1 MILSSAVFMIEKYK
15 SPVGD
20 GNVSFQDVKKSTATI
35 EKYKS
40 PVGDGN
46 GFKPACEVKTGTIE
60 KYKSPVGDGN
70 PYAIFKVQNAECH

>member
-1 MILSSAVFMIEKYK
+1 MPIEKY
-15 SPVGD
+15 
-20 GNVSFQDVKKSTATI
+20 Q
-35 EKYKS
+35 S

>member
-1 MILSSAVFMIEKYK
+1 MIEKYK

-46 GFKPACEVKTGTIE
+46 YSTINGFPGRHFIIE

-70 PYAIFKVQNAECH
+70 FASSSLLISS

>member
-46 GFKPACEVKTGTIE
+46 YSTINGFPGRHFIIE

-70 PYAIFKVQNAECH
+70 FASSSLLISS

>member
-1 MILSSAVFMIEKYK
+1 MILSSAVFMIEKYKSPVGDGNCLTIATRTYARSIEKYK

-46 GFKPACEVKTGTIE
+46 LNGIMCSERR
-60 KYKSPVGDGN
+60 YD
-70 PYAIFKVQNAECH
+70 

>member
-1 MILSSAVFMIEKYK
+1 MV
-15 SPVGD
+15 
-20 GNVSFQDVKKSTATI
+20 I

-46 GFKPACEVKTGTIE
+46 GFPTNVAQVTLEIE

-70 PYAIFKVQNAECH
+70 FL

>member
-20 GNVSFQDVKKSTATI
+20 GNYSTINGFPGRHFII

-46 GFKPACEVKTGTIE
+46 NAAYNHQTRNTLIE

-70 PYAIFKVQNAECH
+70 FASSSLLISS